1 LRAFLALSRH
11 LNFSKAAAELRVTQP
26 ALSAQIKALEGNL
39 GSPLFQRTT
48 RRVQLTAEGA
58 RFVLR
63 ARRLVEE
70 INRAVGELKDG
81 SALERG
87 TIAFSCI
94 PTIAAV
100 AFPRIIREFSLDHP
114 GVRVQMTDD
123 TTTAMERRILNGE
136 VEFGVGGAP
145 RWREALAFS
154 SVLDDPFVLVCR
166 RDHPLARRAKVSIRD
181 VLKHPQISLAI
192 GSNVRTV
199 LTRLLEADGLAF
211 TPAHELVHHH
221 SVGAMIEAG
230 LGVSLLPSIA
240 CDMLRKTS
248 VLRIVPLAEKRYS
261 RAIGLITRR
270 GVVLSAPAQRFYD
283 LVLRTMATRF
293 RRNSQRAMHL

>member
-1 LRAFLALSRH
+1 M
-11 LNFSKAAAELRVTQP
+11 TQP
-26 ALSAQIKALEGNL
+26 ALSAQIKALEGKL
-39 GSPLFQRTT
+39 GSTLFHRTT
-48 RRVQLTAEGA
+48 RRVELTAQGA

-63 ARRLVEE
+63 ARRLVDELS
-70 INRAVGELKDG
+70 RAVGELEG
-81 SALERG
+81 GPEVERG

-100 AFPRIIREFSLDHP
+100 AFPRIIREFSVDYP
-114 GVRVQMTDD
+114 GVKVQMTDD

-154 SVLDDPFVLVCR
+154 PVLEDPFVLVCR
-166 RDHPLARRAKVSIRD
+166 RDHELARRAKVSMRE
-181 VLKHPQISLAI
+181 VLKHPHISLAV

-199 LTRLLEADGLAF
+199 LARLLEAEGLEF

-221 SVGAMIEAG
+221 AVGAMVEAG
-230 LGVSLLPSIA
+230 LGVSLLPSVA
-240 CDMLRKTS
+240 CDMLRRTS
-248 VLRIVPLAEKRYS
+248 VLRFVPLTEKRYS

-270 GVVLSAPAQRFYD
+270 GAMLSAPAQRFYD
-283 LVLRTMATRF
+283 LVLRTMAARF
-293 RRNSQRAMHL
+293 RRRN

>member
-1 LRAFLALSRH
+1 M
-11 LNFSKAAAELRVTQP
+11 TQP
-26 ALSAQIKALEGNL
+26 ALSAQIKALEGKL
-39 GSPLFQRTT
+39 GSVLFQRTT
-48 RRVQLTAEGA
+48 RRVQLTAAGE

-70 INRAVGELKDG
+70 LNRAVGELND
-81 SALERG
+81 ATAFERG

-94 PTIAAV
+94 PTIAAA
-100 AFPRIIREFSLDHP
+100 AFPRIIRDFSQDHP
-114 GVRVQMTDD
+114 GVKVQMTDD

-154 SVLDDPFVLVCR
+154 PVLEDPFVLVCR
-166 RDHPLARRAKVSIRD
+166 RDHALARRAKVPMRE
-181 VLKHPQISLAI
+181 VLKYPVISLAV

-199 LTRLLEADGLAF
+199 LIRLLEADGLAF
-211 TPAHELVHHH
+211 TPAYELVHHH
-221 SVGAMIEAG
+221 PVGAMVEAG

-248 VLRIVPLAEKRYS
+248 VLRFVPLAEKRYS

-283 LVLRTMATRF
+283 LVLRTMAVRG
-293 RRNSQRAMHL
+293 RR

>member
-1 LRAFLALSRH
+1 
-11 LNFSKAAAELRVTQP
+11 
-26 ALSAQIKALEGNL
+26 
-39 GSPLFQRTT
+39 
-48 RRVQLTAEGA
+48 VQLTVEGA

>member
-1 LRAFLALSRH
+1 
-11 LNFSKAAAELRVTQP
+11 VTQP
-26 ALSAQIKALEGNL
+26 ALSAQIKALEDKL
-39 GSPLFQRTT
+39 GAALFQRTT
-48 RRVQLTAEGA
+48 RRVQLTAQGA
-58 RFVLR
+58 GFVLR
-63 ARRLVEE
+63 ARRLVDEFD
-70 INRAVGELKDG
+70 RAVGELKHG
-81 SALERG
+81 TAIERG

-114 GVRVQMTDD
+114 GVKVQMTDD

-145 RWREALAFS
+145 RSREALAFS
-154 SVLDDPFVLVCR
+154 PVLEDPFVLVCR
-166 RDHPLARRAKVSIRD
+166 RDHKLARRAKVSMRE
-181 VLKHPQISLAI
+181 VLRHPQISLAV

-199 LTRLLEADGLAF
+199 LTRLLEAEGLLF

-221 SVGAMIEAG
+221 AVGAMVEAG

-240 CDMLRKTS
+240 CDMLRKTA
-248 VLRIVPLAEKRYS
+248 VLCFVPLSEKRYA

-270 GVVLSAPAQRFYD
+270 GAVLSAPAQRFYD

-293 RRNSQRAMHL
+293 RRSP